1 MDKARVF
8 KSGNSQAVR
17 LPKEYQLNTNEVY
30 IRKVGNMIIL
40 LPKADIWS
48 NFEKSLDMFDD
59 SFMSDRQ
66 QPDYDDRESF

>member
-40 LPKADIWS
+40 LPKADMWS